1 MPRAA
6 RPRALPLAFALAL
19 AAITAPAADTY
30 YVSSAGHDTN
40 VGTTVSAPFRTLQ
53 KAANSVQ
60 PGDTILMRPGTYAGA
75 RIERSGASNAPI
87 TLRAEVPGTA
97 VINTNG
103 PACKRKSNLEIETW
117 ASPYVVR
124 HWVVEGLVIEG
135 LKTLGP
141 ITNYGIDARSTQFLV
156 IRGNTVS
163 NSAITGIFTAFSY
176 DCTIEGNTSAYNGEH
191 GIYYNNSSDRFAI
204 RGNTLHHNAN
214 AGLHMNADVT
224 VPPGSGTPWI
234 GDGIISDG
242 VIENNTIYANGKG
255 GAAINMDGVENALV
269 RNNLIHTTTN
279 NSGIALFRGN
289 AAIASRRNRILNNT
303 IVMAPQNP
311 GWAVNLTSADCVSNQ
326 VFNNILYNPHGFR
339 GSISIAVP
347 NLDGFVSDY
356 NAVVNRFSAD
366 GGGSNMGLAAW
377 QALGY
382 DTHSILA
389 VPGNLFV
396 QADTDFHLRAASP
409 AIDRGTPLPD
419 VTADHANLAR
429 PLDGN
434 ADGTNTWDLG
444 AFEFAHPT
452 ADSDRDG
459 APDAAELAAGTDA
472 TNAASRLA
480 MSALN
485 PQPDAVV
492 LEWPSATG
500 RRYALGS
507 STNLADAVFLPGAS
521 NLPATPP
528 LNVHTVAVPPAAS
541 SAFWRVGV
549 EP

>member
-1 MPRAA
+1 MKPRAA
-6 RPRALPLAFALAL
+6 RVWALPLALAL
-19 AAITAPAADTY
+19 AAAAAPAADTY
-30 YVSSAGHDTN
+30 YVSTAGHDTN
-40 VGTTVSAPFRTLQ
+40 TGTSVSAPFRTLQ
-53 KAANSVQ
+53 KAANTVQ

-75 RIERSGASNAPI
+75 RLERSGTSNALI

-103 PACKRKSNLEIETW
+103 PACKRRSNLEIETW
-117 ASPYVVR
+117 DPPYVVR
-124 HWVVEGLVIEG
+124 YWIVEGLVIEG
-135 LKTLGP
+135 LKSLGL

-191 GIYYNNSSDRFAI
+191 GIYYNNSSDRFTI

-214 AGLHMNADVT
+214 AGLHMNADAT
-224 VPPGSGTPWI
+224 IAPGGGTPWV

-255 GAAINMDGVENALV
+255 GAAINMDGVENTLV

-289 AAIASRRNRILNNT
+289 AAIASRRNRIFNNT
-303 IVMAPQNP
+303 IVMAAQDP

-347 NLDGFVSDY
+347 NLDGFASDY

-366 GGGSNMGLAAW
+366 GGGGNMGLAAW

-382 DTHSILA
+382 DTHSLLA
-389 VPGNLFV
+389 VPSNLFV
-396 QADTDFHLRAASP
+396 NATSNFRLRAGSP
-409 AIDRGTPLPD
+409 AIDRGTPRPE
-419 VTADHANLAR
+419 VPADHAGLAR

-434 ADGTNTWDLG
+434 ADGTNAWDLG
-444 AFEFAHPT
+444 ALEYAHAT

-459 APDAAELAAGTDA
+459 AADAAEFTAGTDA
-472 TNAASRLA
+472 TNPASRLA

-485 PQPDAVV
+485 PQPESVV
-492 LEWPSATG
+492 LEWPSAAG

-507 STNLADAVFLPGAS
+507 STNLAGAAFLPGAS

-528 LNVHTVAVPPAAS
+528 LNVHTVAVPPTAS
-541 SAFWRVGV
+541 STFWRVSV